1 MFKRAIYII
10 SIIFLTFVFI
20 VNTSFAEVIKKIE
33 IIGNER
39 IPDATIKA
47 LSSIKINQV
56 ITEND
61 LNNITKDLYES
72 NFFENISLSI
82 KKDTLIINV
91 KENPII
97 GNIEIKGVKSNT
109 IKKEIDEK
117 LILKSRASYNKLLLK
132 DDKNSIINV
141 LRNLGYYSSDVNV
154 LLENQSKNIIDIIYE
169 IDLGKKAKIKKI
181 TFTGNKVYKDSKL
194 KSIIISE
201 EYKPWK
207 FISGKKYLNENNISI
222 DNRLLKNFY
231 LNKGYY
237 FAQINSSFAKVIDEE
252 SFELIFNIDA
262 NEKYYF
268 DNLDLELP
276 IEYDETNYD
285 KIYNL
290 FSSYKNKP
298 YSINKISKILESIDE
313 ITSSEQFES
322 TKSFVEEDFVENKIN
337 LKFLIEETEKIYVK
351 KINIFGN
358 NVTRES
364 VIRNQFVLDEGDPF
378 NEILMGKTINNL
390 KNLNFFRNVDYKI
403 IEKNEEEKVKEIN
416 IYVEE
421 RPTGEIMAGAG
432 FGTSGAT
439 TTFGIKENNYL
450 GKGISLNANATINE
464 SSVKGKFTF
473 RNPNYNNTNR
483 AIYGSLQ
490 SQETDKLSD
499 FGYKTN
505 KTGISFGTGFELY
518 DDLNASFGIE
528 SLYEVIDTD
537 SSASAL
543 QKKQKGN
550 YFDNFFDLSLS
561 YDKRNQKFQ
570 TSEGFRNTFNASI
583 PLISETGTFSNNF
596 SSTNYIEFFDRNILR
611 SSIFFS
617 SANSIKGENIKLS
630 ERLNIPSSK
639 LRGFEYGKTGPK
651 DGNDYIGG
659 NFVSAFNISS
669 TLPQLLENSQ
679 TTEFNVFLDVANVW
693 GVDYNSSLNKSN
705 DIKSAVGIG
714 FDWYTV
720 VGPMSFSL
728 SQPIS
733 KSDTDVEESF
743 RFNIGT
749 TF

>member
-1 MFKRAIYII
+1 M
-10 SIIFLTFVFI
+10 
-20 VNTSFAEVIKKIE
+20 
-33 IIGNER
+33 
-39 IPDATIKA
+39 
-47 LSSIKINQV
+47 
-56 ITEND
+56 
-61 LNNITKDLYES
+61 
-72 NFFENISLSI
+72 
-82 KKDTLIINV
+82 
-91 KENPII
+91 
-97 GNIEIKGVKSNT
+97 
-109 IKKEIDEK
+109 
-117 LILKSRASYNKLLLK
+117 
-132 DDKNSIINV
+132 
-141 LRNLGYYSSDVNV
+141 
-154 LLENQSKNIIDIIYE
+154 
-169 IDLGKKAKIKKI
+169 
-181 TFTGNKVYKDSKL
+181 

-237 FAQINSSFAKVIDEE
+237 FAQINSSFAKVIDED

-337 LKFLIEETEKIYVK
+337 LKFLIQETEKIYVK

-450 GKGISLNANATINE
+450 GKGISLN
-464 SSVKGKFTF
+464 
-473 RNPNYNNTNR
+473 
-483 AIYGSLQ
+483 
-490 SQETDKLSD
+490 
-499 FGYKTN
+499 
-505 KTGISFGTGFELY
+505 
-518 DDLNASFGIE
+518 
-528 SLYEVIDTD
+528 
-537 SSASAL
+537 
-543 QKKQKGN
+543 
-550 YFDNFFDLSLS
+550 
-561 YDKRNQKFQ
+561 
-570 TSEGFRNTFNASI
+570 
-583 PLISETGTFSNNF
+583 
-596 SSTNYIEFFDRNILR
+596 
-611 SSIFFS
+611 
-617 SANSIKGENIKLS
+617 
-630 ERLNIPSSK
+630 
-639 LRGFEYGKTGPK
+639 
-651 DGNDYIGG
+651 
-659 NFVSAFNISS
+659 
-669 TLPQLLENSQ
+669 
-679 TTEFNVFLDVANVW
+679 
-693 GVDYNSSLNKSN
+693 
-705 DIKSAVGIG
+705 
-714 FDWYTV
+714 
-720 VGPMSFSL
+720 
-728 SQPIS
+728 
-733 KSDTDVEESF
+733 
-743 RFNIGT
+743 
-749 TF
+749 

>member
-109 IKKEIDEK
+109 IKKEIDDK

>member
-97 GNIEIKGVKSNT
+97 GNIEIKGVKSKT
-109 IKKEIDEK
+109 IKKEIDDK
-117 LILKSRASYNKLLLK
+117 LILKSRTSYNKLLLK

>member
-1 MFKRAIYII
+1 M
-10 SIIFLTFVFI
+10 
-20 VNTSFAEVIKKIE
+20 
-33 IIGNER
+33 
-39 IPDATIKA
+39 
-47 LSSIKINQV
+47 
-56 ITEND
+56 
-61 LNNITKDLYES
+61 
-72 NFFENISLSI
+72 
-82 KKDTLIINV
+82 
-91 KENPII
+91 
-97 GNIEIKGVKSNT
+97 
-109 IKKEIDEK
+109 
-117 LILKSRASYNKLLLK
+117 
-132 DDKNSIINV
+132 
-141 LRNLGYYSSDVNV
+141 
-154 LLENQSKNIIDIIYE
+154 
-169 IDLGKKAKIKKI
+169 
-181 TFTGNKVYKDSKL
+181 

>member
-72 NFFENISLSI
+72 NFFENISLLI

-109 IKKEIDEK
+109 IKKEIDDK

>member
-20 VNTSFAEVIKKIE
+20 VNTSFAEIIKKIE

-97 GNIEIKGVKSNT
+97 GNIEIKGVKSKT
-109 IKKEIDEK
+109 IKKEIDDK
-117 LILKSRASYNKLLLK
+117 LILKSRASYNKILLK
-132 DDKNSIINV
+132 EDKNSIINV
-141 LRNLGYYSSDVNV
+141 LRNLGYYSSDVSV
-154 LLENQSKNIIDIIYE
+154 LIENQSKNIIDIIYE

-237 FAQINSSFAKVIDEE
+237 FAQINSSFAKAIDEE

-570 TSEGFRNTFNASI
+570 TSEGFRNTFNTSI

>member
-1 MFKRAIYII
+1 MFKRSTYII
-10 SIIFLTFVFI
+10 SVIFLTFVFI

-33 IIGNER
+33 ITGNER

-109 IKKEIDEK
+109 IKKEIDDK
-117 LILKSRASYNKLLLK
+117 LILKSRASYNKILLK
-132 DDKNSIINV
+132 DDKNSITNV
-141 LRNLGYYSSDVNV
+141 LRNLGYYSADVNV

-207 FISGKKYLNENNISI
+207 FMSGKKYLNENNISI

-262 NEKYYF
+262 YEKYYF

-337 LKFLIEETEKIYVK
+337 LKFLIQETEKIYVK

-364 VIRNQFVLDEGDPF
+364 VIRNQFVLDE
-378 NEILMGKTINNL
+378 
-390 KNLNFFRNVDYKI
+390 V
-403 IEKNEEEKVKEIN
+403 
-416 IYVEE
+416 
-421 RPTGEIMAGAG
+421 
-432 FGTSGAT
+432 
-439 TTFGIKENNYL
+439 
-450 GKGISLNANATINE
+450 
-464 SSVKGKFTF
+464 
-473 RNPNYNNTNR
+473 
-483 AIYGSLQ
+483 
-490 SQETDKLSD
+490 
-499 FGYKTN
+499 
-505 KTGISFGTGFELY
+505 
-518 DDLNASFGIE
+518 
-528 SLYEVIDTD
+528 
-537 SSASAL
+537 
-543 QKKQKGN
+543 
-550 YFDNFFDLSLS
+550 
-561 YDKRNQKFQ
+561 
-570 TSEGFRNTFNASI
+570 
-583 PLISETGTFSNNF
+583 
-596 SSTNYIEFFDRNILR
+596 
-611 SSIFFS
+611 
-617 SANSIKGENIKLS
+617 
-630 ERLNIPSSK
+630 
-639 LRGFEYGKTGPK
+639 
-651 DGNDYIGG
+651 
-659 NFVSAFNISS
+659 
-669 TLPQLLENSQ
+669 
-679 TTEFNVFLDVANVW
+679 
-693 GVDYNSSLNKSN
+693 
-705 DIKSAVGIG
+705 
-714 FDWYTV
+714 
-720 VGPMSFSL
+720 
-728 SQPIS
+728 PI
-733 KSDTDVEESF
+733 
-743 RFNIGT
+743 
-749 TF
+749 